1 MIDLASDINLN
12 HFIAPERSRPQS
24 VVPIGQGPARAG
36 IAEAGDT
43 HIQLDRILPAMSR
56 QVEDPAN
63 VLLGQ
68 SITWHW
74 LANLCD
80 RGQKLPQRALARRRT
95 RPWPRRPGVA
105 ESKDLVQLNARGHHS
120 FRGRSN
126 TSPGGAGCTRGNNT
140 PRLQRQDLGVNIG
153 ALSVGIVHGF
163 LHTLTGSKVRDPTI
177 RRDQDGVVAPGG
189 LDDVARSHRVI
200 SDQA

>member
-43 HIQLDRILPAMSR
+43 HIQLDRILPAMPR
-56 QVEDPAN
+56 QVEHPAN
-63 VLLGQ
+63 VRLGQ

-105 ESKDLVQLNARGHHS
+105 ESKDMVQLNARGHHS
-120 FRGRSN
+120 FRSFAAE
-126 TSPGGAGCTRGNNT
+126 S
-140 PRLQRQDLGVNIG
+140 QRIIVRID
-153 ALSVGIVHGF
+153 AVGHC
-163 LHTLTGSKVRDPTI
+163 HRT
-177 RRDQDGVVAPGG
+177 
-189 LDDVARSHRVI
+189 VARVQFVSAIGDVLANLAAHPV
-200 SDQA
+200 